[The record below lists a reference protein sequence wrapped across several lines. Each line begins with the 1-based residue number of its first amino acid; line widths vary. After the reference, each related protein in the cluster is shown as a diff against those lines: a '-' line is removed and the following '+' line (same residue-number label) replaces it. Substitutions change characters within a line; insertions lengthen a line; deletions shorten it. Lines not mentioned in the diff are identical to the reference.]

1 MHEFAQRQ
9 PQPARQASVDRP
21 RSRPA
26 VSAPPDRVHPLV
38 QLQRLVGNQA
48 VQRLLGPEPGDRSLA
63 GVVPSIVEEVVASPG
78 LPLDLATRALMEP
91 RFGHNFARVRVHTDA
106 RAAESAAAVNA
117 RAYTVGSHVVLG
129 AGQPSPE
136 TSAGRQLLAH
146 ELAHVVQQHGGSS
159 RPAPEISPSAPHERD
174 AHSAAMAVVAGRPQA
189 HVTTSTGV
197 GLAGTWEEA
206 EEVAIVAGDFL
217 LERGYELSLHPL
229 SRERS
234 LVEIEDKL
242 RTLAASSGPNAAQAR
257 ELLAEL
263 DRALEGL
270 PARSRQLQETLRG
283 ARDFLNRH
291 GRGWGGGG
299 GRGRRITTIKT
310 ELQGLAGSDAEA
322 KRLLE
327 QLERVQGEVRELEAA
342 ARQAAARPTAYKSGT
357 TAATQAGKD
366 VPTKAGQTAAK
377 LETEGAGAVRGVTT
391 PTATAASGAKV
402 ESAIVSEVKA
412 TTRIGSGVAK
422 AGFRGVK
429 NLVGGILMMDPLL
442 LPGPWD
448 ALMLMVQVC
457 GSYGEAWEA
466 IKSRNTR
473 DGFAFGLSGSLL
485 GRSFGTVGKNF
496 GRTSAE
502 VNVST
507 VFEASVGMAENAY
520 NAGLRSGFQYG
531 ELLSDDASD
540 ALRKV
545 GFAAL
550 DAKGRLPATW
560 NEMLTADG
568 MRRLGVALLP
578 SVDQIFEAMRAQ
590 AEKEREAEKRQR
602 YLESGSMRG
611 MKQ

>member
-1 MHEFAQRQ
+1 M
-9 PQPARQASVDRP
+9 
-21 RSRPA
+21 
-26 VSAPPDRVHPLV
+26 
-38 QLQRLVGNQA
+38 
-48 VQRLLGPEPGDRSLA
+48 
-63 GVVPSIVEEVVASPG
+63 
-78 LPLDLATRALMEP
+78 
-91 RFGHNFARVRVHTDA
+91 
-106 RAAESAAAVNA
+106 
-117 RAYTVGSHVVLG
+117 
-129 AGQPSPE
+129 
-136 TSAGRQLLAH
+136 
-146 ELAHVVQQHGGSS
+146 
-159 RPAPEISPSAPHERD
+159 
-174 AHSAAMAVVAGRPQA
+174 
-189 HVTTSTGV
+189 
-197 GLAGTWEEA
+197 
-206 EEVAIVAGDFL
+206 
-217 LERGYELSLHPL
+217 
-229 SRERS
+229 
-234 LVEIEDKL
+234 
-242 RTLAASSGPNAAQAR
+242 
-257 ELLAEL
+257 LAEL

-270 PARSRQLQETLRG
+270 PAKSRQMQETLEG
-283 ARDFLNRH
+283 ARDFIQRETRRL
-291 GRGWGGGG
+291 GRPF
-299 GRGRRITTIKT
+299 RERRISNIKR
-310 ELQGLAGSDAEA
+310 ELGWLARESGARGAEA

-327 QLERVQGEVRELEAA
+327 QVERVQGEVMELEG
-342 ARQAAARPTAYKSGT
+342 ARRAAARPTAYKSGI

-377 LETEGAGAVRGVTT
+377 LEGKGAGAAASTVTKPAET
-391 PTATAASGAKV
+391 VASGAKV

-429 NLVGGILMMDPLL
+429 GLAGGILMMDPLL

-485 GRSFGTVGKNF
+485 GRSFGTVGKDF

-502 VNVST
+502 VNAST
-507 VFEASVGMAENAY
+507 VFGASVGMAENAF

-560 NEMLTADG
+560 NEMLTAAG
-568 MRRLGVALLP
+568 VRGLGVALLP

-590 AEKEREAEKRQR
+590 AEKERAAERLRQDLQR
-602 YLESGSMRG
+602 YEEQGPPGWAREG
-611 MKQ
+611 